1 MNGLLQDFAA
11 QWKKQFPQWEPHNCV
26 LLAAVSGGVDS
37 MVLLQLLYELQFRVE
52 VAHVNF
58 GLRGAESDAD
68 EALVRSRAEAMG
80 FPFHRQQFDT
90 AAYAASHTI
99 AIQEAARR
107 LRYDWFRELQ
117 QAGKDPLPRILVTAH
132 HADDNV
138 ETVLMHLFR
147 GTGIQGLTGMESYR
161 PAEQHIRPLLTFS
174 KQTLRAF
181 AETNQVLYR
190 EDASNATDDYTRN
203 YFRNTILPM
212 VQEVYPNAAGN
223 VLHTMHRLR
232 ETEQLYREAVQQHIA
247 GLLESHES
255 EWRVPVLK
263 WKKARPLVTL
273 TYELL
278 HPFGFSPAQV
288 VEAIKLLDGDTGSY
302 MQSASHRLIKNRNWM
317 LICPLQSQVGKQH
330 ILIPSAD
337 SEQVFELGKLMISP
351 LQEPGTI
358 TDASH
363 EVWVDADHIS
373 FPLLLRPYTTG
384 DYFYPLGLN
393 KKKKLSRFF
402 IDAKLSRPQ
411 KEQVW
416 VLTTAD
422 HQIIWVLGLRI
433 DHRFR
438 IKPGTQTALRLHYR
452 K

>member
-11 QWKKQFPQWEPHNCV
+11 KWKKQFPQWVPDNCV

-37 MVLLQLLYELQFRVE
+37 MVLLHLLHQLQFRVE

-58 GLRGAESDAD
+58 GLRGVASDAD
-68 EALVRSRAEAMG
+68 EALVRSTAEALG
-80 FPFHRQQFDT
+80 YAFHRQQFDT
-90 AAYAASHTI
+90 AGYAADHKI
-99 AIQEAARR
+99 AIQEAARV
-107 LRYDWFRELQ
+107 LRYDWFRSLQ
-117 QAGKDPLPRILVTAH
+117 QAATDPLPRLLVTAH

-138 ETVLMHLFR
+138 ETVLMNLFR
-147 GTGIQGLTGMESYR
+147 GTGLQGLTGMDAYR
-161 PAEQHIRPLLTFS
+161 SAEHHIRPLLPFS
-174 KQTLRAF
+174 KKILQAF
-181 AETNQVLYR
+181 ADTHQIPFR

-203 YFRNTILPM
+203 YFRNTLLPM
-212 VQEVYPNAAGN
+212 VQEVYPNASSN
-223 VLHTMHRLR
+223 VLHTMYRLR
-232 ETEQLYREAVQQHIA
+232 ESEQLYREAVQKHIS
-247 GLLESHES
+247 GLLEQHEA
-255 EWRVPVLK
+255 EWRIPVLK

-273 TYELL
+273 SYELL
-278 HPFGFSPAQV
+278 HPFGFSPGQV
-288 VEAIKLLDGDTGSY
+288 FEAIKLLDGDTGSY
-302 MQSASHRLIKNRNWM
+302 IQSDSHRLVKNRNWM
-317 LICPLQSQVGKQH
+317 LICPLQSQAGKQH

-337 SEQVFELGKLMISP
+337 SEHVFVSGKLLVSP

-358 TDASH
+358 TDALD

-373 FPLLLRPYTTG
+373 FPLLLRPYATG

-393 KKKKLSRFF
+393 KKKKLSRFL
-402 IDAKLSRPQ
+402 IDLKLSRPQ

-422 HQIIWVLGLRI
+422 HKIIWVLGQRI

-438 IKPGTQTALRLHYR
+438 IRPGTQTALRLHYR